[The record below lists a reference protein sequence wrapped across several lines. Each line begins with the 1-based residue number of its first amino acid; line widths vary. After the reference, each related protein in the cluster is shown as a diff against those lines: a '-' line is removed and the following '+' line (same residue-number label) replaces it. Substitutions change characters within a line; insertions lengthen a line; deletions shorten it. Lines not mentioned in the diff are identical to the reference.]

1 MSHKFFQYRKNSS
14 VTSSSNDPSK
24 PAGVSVPPKNMIY
37 VMTQAEAD
45 VHPDVIIITLLVNNV
60 HAYILFNTG
69 AILSFISSSFIKKLV
84 SLTVHL

>member
-1 MSHKFFQYRKNSS
+1 
-14 VTSSSNDPSK
+14 
-24 PAGVSVPPKNMIY
+24 
-37 VMTQAEAD
+37 MTQAEAD

-84 SLTVHL
+84 SLTVHLWGLLFLFHMGRIILVSWNSRMFP